1 MSHLVFFLEEASA
14 AAMLKAV
21 VPHLVPEG
29 ISIHYYFFEGKQD
42 LEKRL
47 EHRLRGWNKPDT
59 RFIIMRDQDSADC
72 RSVKSR
78 LMEII
83 LRSGKAEVCLV
94 RIACHELESFYLGDL
109 AAVEKA
115 FPRCKA
121 AHFQKG
127 RLYRDPDNTTPN
139 AAGAV

>member
-47 EHRLRGWNKPDT
+47 EQRLR
-59 RFIIMRDQDSADC
+59 
-72 RSVKSR
+72 
-78 LMEII
+78 
-83 LRSGKAEVCLV
+83 
-94 RIACHELESFYLGDL
+94 
-109 AAVEKA
+109 
-115 FPRCKA
+115 
-121 AHFQKG
+121 
-127 RLYRDPDNTTPN
+127 
-139 AAGAV
+139 